1 MKKIS
6 NFLKLNY
13 KKIIVSVSCLTL
25 LLVAGFSFL
34 KFKQVNASTES
45 YTDLNAFQSFY
56 DNDYFSYN
64 TEYNLNKLSS
74 CRMFHNVPGDTSTHG
89 YSYDFDFVVPTI
101 TYAHNQDDV
110 KYYSTL
116 PNFITPTYSNYFY
129 ELKRNSN
136 NSYRYTLQAN
146 YPIITTYGS
155 ETNTHVIFNNV
166 LLFTNNKILS
176 EYSLSQALSSYF
188 GNIKL
193 GFWNS
198 YDDFT
203 TEVLFYPQIFINYQY
218 LDYNYENDDG
228 AYTVQSGF
236 IHNTLGNII
245 SNSSIILDFNFWNDF
260 LTNRAVNTDN
270 LETKFPYVETSFFT
284 SSDLANNSRYTY
296 CINSVE
302 IIYTVAPTSSE
313 STIPTAIPYISGNN
327 PSNSAT
333 LYNANFYRDVQNVIN
348 SCTYIEQINENTL
361 NLYMEGYQF
370 GYNIGYNDGYAI
382 GWHEGANL
390 EVTTPLDLIW
400 RSVESFLNFEI
411 FPNFKIYYFFLM
423 ALGITVFSL
432 VIKYA
437 FGG

>member
-1 MKKIS
+1 MKKNL

-25 LLVAGFSFL
+25 LLVTGFSFL
-34 KFKQVNASTES
+34 KPKQVNAATES

-56 DNDYFSYN
+56 DNDYFTYN
-64 TEYNLNKLSS
+64 TEYNLNKLSN
-74 CRMFHNVPGDTSTHG
+74 CRMYHYVSHSTSSHE
-89 YSYDFDFVVPTI
+89 YDYNFDFVVPTLN
-101 TYAHNQDDV
+101 YANNQDNV

-136 NSYRYTLQAN
+136 NSYRYTLQSN
-146 YPIITTYGS
+146 YPVISGNS
-155 ETNTHVIFNNV
+155 VSDTHVIFNDV
-166 LLFTNNKILS
+166 LLFTNNKIIS

-198 YDDFT
+198 YEDFT

-218 LDYNYENDDG
+218 LDYNYESDDG

-245 SNSSIILDFNFWNDF
+245 SNSFIILDFDFWNDF

-270 LETKFPYVETSFFT
+270 LEAKFPYVETSFFT
-284 SSDLANNSRYTY
+284 SSDLSNNSRYTY

-302 IIYTVAPTSSE
+302 IIFSVAPTSSE
-313 STIPTAIPYISGNN
+313 PTTLSAIPYISGNN
-327 PSNSAT
+327 PSNTAT

-361 NLYMEGYQF
+361 NLYMDGYRF
-370 GYNIGYNDGYAI
+370 GYNIGYDEGYAI
-382 GWHEGANL
+382 GWHEGTNL

-411 FPNFKIYYFFLM
+411 FPDFKIYYFFLM